1 MTDIEVLLQ
10 QVANVLDMRNKV
22 SKVSGD
28 DFNIFSVLDMETD
41 EVKTHTRLIYELLR
55 PDGQHGMGKAF
66 IEEFFRIVLRKPI
79 PEYVSVKREYVINA
93 LGDDEYGRID
103 LLLEGRDFCF
113 PIEVKIYAGDQNK
126 QIERYT
132 AFAKKA
138 KNNQVFYLSL
148 DGHDP
153 TKESLGNINK
163 TSVECLSFSSDI
175 RDWLVRCGEI
185 AWQTPAV
192 VEIIR
197 QYIRLLD
204 KLTGNVEEDKYMKM
218 IKNIIGSS
226 RENFQSAVKVEQA
239 LKPLRIEMMQRIYGE
254 IENHIGNLLNLYQPH
269 RNYINLAKKYY
280 NQKGSSWPSLSYLLT
295 TCGDYNITLRFEVDY
310 KLYYGVVFFKNEGD
324 QVPKES
330 PNIIDAFQTDSW
342 RKMIKERGD
351 KSKSWW
357 LWFEYLPSNDKL
369 INFREENENY
379 LDLYDPAKHNEI
391 MQEIFMEIDSQ
402 LESIKNTG
410 MRC

>member
-1 MTDIEVLLQ
+1 MTDIDVLLQ

-22 SKVSGD
+22 SKVTGD

-55 PDGQHGMGKAF
+55 PDGQHGMGQAF
-66 IEEFFRIVLRKPI
+66 IEEFFRLVLRKPV

-113 PIEVKIYAGDQNK
+113 PIEVKIYAGDQK
-126 QIERYT
+126 RQIERYS

-138 KNNQVFYLSL
+138 KENQVYYLTL
-148 DGHDP
+148 DGHEPSKD
-153 TKESLGNINK
+153 SLGNLK
-163 TSVECLSFSSDI
+163 PTDVECLSFSSDI
-175 RDWLVRCGEI
+175 RDWLDRCGEI

-197 QYIRLLD
+197 QYIRLID
-204 KLTGNVEEDKYMKM
+204 KLTGNVEEDEYMKM
-218 IKNIIGSS
+218 IKNIVGSS
-226 RENFQSAVKVEQA
+226 KENFQSAVAVEQV
-239 LKPLRIEMMQRIYGE
+239 LKPLRVEMMQRVFSE
-254 IENHIGNLLNLYQPH
+254 IENHIGSRLNLYQPH
-269 RNYINLAKKYY
+269 RTYTNLAKKYY
-280 NQKGSSWPSLSYLLT
+280 KQKGNVYPSLSYLLT
-295 TCGDYNITLRFEVDY
+295 TCGDYNIAIRFEVDY
-310 KLYYGVVFFKNEGD
+310 KLFYGVVFFKNEWD

-330 PNIIDAFQTDSW
+330 PNIIDAFQNDSW
-342 RKMIKERGD
+342 RKMIEERGN

-369 INFREENENY
+369 INFREENEYY
-379 LDLYDPAKHNEI
+379 LDLYDPAKHNVI
-391 MQEIFMEIDSQ
+391 MKEIFMEIDTQ
-402 LESIKNTG
+402 LEAIINTG
-410 MRC
+410 VRR

>member
-66 IEEFFRIVLRKPI
+66 IEEFFRLVLRKPI

-93 LGDDEYGRID
+93 RGNDEYGRID

-113 PIEVKIYAGDQNK
+113 PIEVKIYAGDQNR

-132 AFAKKA
+132 TFAKKA
-138 KNNQVFYLSL
+138 KRNQVYYLSL
-148 DGHDP
+148 DGHEP
-153 TKESLGNINK
+153 TKDSLGNTNK

-175 RDWLVRCGEI
+175 RDWLERCGEI

-197 QYIRLLD
+197 QYIRLID
-204 KLTGNVEEDKYMKM
+204 KLTGNVEEDEYMKM
-218 IKNIIGSS
+218 IKNIIGGSK
-226 RENFQSAVKVEQA
+226 ENFQSAVAVEQA
-239 LKPLRIEMMQRIYGE
+239 LKPLRIDIMQRVFSE
-254 IENHIGNLLNLYQPH
+254 IESHIGNRLNLYQPH
-269 RNYINLAKKYY
+269 RNYINLSKRYY
-280 NQKGSSWPSLSYLLT
+280 ERKSNVWPGLGYLIT
-295 TCGDYNITLRFEVDY
+295 TCGDYNIALRFEVEDNF
-310 KLYYGVVFFKNEGD
+310 YYGVVFFKNEWD

-330 PNIIDAFQTDSW
+330 PKIIDAFQNDIW
-342 RKMIKERGD
+342 KKLIEERGD

-357 LWFEYLPSNDKL
+357 LWWKYLPSNSKL
-369 INFREENENY
+369 IDFRKENEYY

-391 MQEIFMEIDSQ
+391 MQEIFMEIDTQ
-402 LESIKNTG
+402 LESIKNKG
-410 MRC
+410 VCC

>member
-1 MTDIEVLLQ
+1 MIDIEILLQ
-10 QVANVLDMRNKV
+10 QVANILDMRNKV
-22 SKVSGD
+22 SKASGN

-66 IEEFFRIVLRKPI
+66 IEEFFRLVLRKPI

-103 LLLEGRDFCF
+103 LLLEGRDFCY
-113 PIEVKIYAGDQNK
+113 PVEVKIYAGDQNR
-126 QIERYT
+126 QIERYA
-132 AFAKKA
+132 AFSKKA
-138 KNNQVFYLSL
+138 KNNQVYYLTL
-148 DGHDP
+148 DGHEP
-153 TKESLGNINK
+153 TKDSLGNTNK

-175 RDWLVRCGEI
+175 RDWLERCGEI

-197 QYIRLLD
+197 QYIRLID
-204 KLTGNVEEDKYMKM
+204 NLTDNVEEDEYMKM
-218 IKNIIGSS
+218 IKNIIGGSK
-226 RENFQSAVKVEQA
+226 ENFQSAVAVEQM
-239 LKPLRIEMMQRIYGE
+239 LKPLRIETMQRVFSE
-254 IENHIGNLLNLYQPH
+254 VESHIGNRLNLYQPH
-269 RNYINLAKKYY
+269 RNYINLSKRYY
-280 NQKGSSWPSLSYLLT
+280 ERKSNVWPSLGYLLT
-295 TCGDYNITLRFEVDY
+295 TCGDYNIALRFEVEDNF
-310 KLYYGVVFFKNEGD
+310 YYGVVFFKNEWD

-330 PNIIDAFQTDSW
+330 PKIIDAFQNDFW
-342 RKMIKERGD
+342 KKLIEERGD

-357 LWFEYLPSNDKL
+357 LWWKYLPSNSKL
-369 INFREENENY
+369 INFRKENEYY

-391 MQEIFMEIDSQ
+391 MQEIFMEIDTQ

-410 MRC
+410 VCC